1 MKIILS
7 NPKLINSARQ
17 LRDYLND
24 ITLTEFT
31 VTTPDKLNPLN
42 NVDISWG
49 IKKKYDRIGLSTVL
63 LMEGIPSVDYNLGSP
78 LNGLPIKYPLVIR
91 TTLNENQGKG
101 ITIAENFEQW
111 FPYKDYYWSNWINF
125 EFELGVH
132 VINGEIVRVF
142 KKICQDDEREFPIRN
157 VGNNYKFSLR
167 NIEKYK
173 TLPDFIDKL
182 HKVLEFEICR
192 YDIGWDKENKRYVC
206 IEANTAPSLSNNFRT
221 LEVYGNYYIDKLNLQ
236 RR

>member
-24 ITLTEFT
+24 NTLTEFT
-31 VTTPDKLNPLN
+31 VTTPEKLNPLN

-49 IKKKYDRIGLSTVL
+49 IKKKYDRVGLSTAL
-63 LMEGIPSVDYNLGSP
+63 LMSGVPSIDYNLGIP
-78 LNGLPIKYPLVIR
+78 DVNKYPVVVR
-91 TTLNENQGKG
+91 TILNSNQGNG
-101 ITIAENFEQW
+101 IVIIKTPEEFE
-111 FPYKDYYWSNWINF
+111 PYKEHYWSNWINF
-125 EFELGVH
+125 DFELGVH
-132 VINGEIVRVF
+132 AINGEIVRVF

-173 TLPDFIDKL
+173 TLPDFISKL
-182 HKVLEFEICR
+182 HEVLGFEICR
-192 YDIGWDKENKRYVC
+192 YDIGWDSINKRYCC